1 MSSETIT
8 DRQGEK
14 FVTNKTYKS
23 HSRVDEQKPRNTFT
37 TKIIFIVLLLIVLLT
52 LASQIKQSNNADHAI
67 NPKTYIELP
76 DRKPLPQVPLEQAVK
91 GETSTSAFTGKWH
104 MLLFGYTFCPDV
116 CPVELGKLH
125 QMMEAL
131 RKELP
136 PEELPQVVFIS
147 VDPDRDTP
155 QRMEEYV
162 KHFDSDF
169 IGMTGKTTDLQALTM
184 PLGISWKKE
193 QTTDATGKTANENY
207 LVTHSTAIILS
218 NPDARVTGLF
228 SPPHSAK
235 DMAKA
240 YQIAIQTEKN

>member
-1 MSSETIT
+1 M
-8 DRQGEK
+8 
-14 FVTNKTYKS
+14 TNKTQNS
-23 HSRVDEQKPRNTFT
+23 HSGANEHKPRNTLP

-52 LASQIKQSNNADHAI
+52 LASQIRQSDNSKQAI
-67 NPKTYIELP
+67 NPNTYIELP
-76 DRKPLPQVPLEQAVK
+76 DRKPLPEVALEQAGK
-91 GETSTSAFTGKWH
+91 GVVSTTALTGQWH

-116 CPVELGKLH
+116 CPVELSNLH

-136 PEELPQVVFIS
+136 PEELPQVVFVSI
-147 VDPDRDTP
+147 DPDRDTP
-155 QRMEEYV
+155 ERIEAYV
-162 KHFDSDF
+162 KHFDADF
-169 IGMTGKTTDLQALTM
+169 IGMTGKKTDLQALTM

-193 QTTDATGKTANENY
+193 PTTDATGKTAKENY
-207 LVTHSTAIILS
+207 WVTHSTAIILS